1 MAHGLEESDARAKE
15 NGPVYPTSNVPSSAC
30 EIPPDPSAMD
40 RDYVAIGILE
50 GEGQVDDNFVR
61 YLRLQDATNE
71 FWIRKGD
78 LTP

>member
-1 MAHGLEESDARAKE
+1 
-15 NGPVYPTSNVPSSAC
+15 
-30 EIPPDPSAMD
+30 MD